1 MGREYNDR
9 LRYGSLLVFK
19 PGIDSQKA
27 RNALKQ
33 IQHLLEQPSKVEK
46 FDPQQGWPVF
56 YIP

>member
-1 MGREYNDR
+1 MGKEYNDR

-33 IQHLLEQPSKVEK
+33 IQHLLEQHSKVEK
-46 FDPQQGWPVF
+46 INHQQGWHVF

>member
-9 LRYGSLLVFK
+9 LRCGSLLIFK
-19 PGIDSQKA
+19 PGIDYQKA

-33 IQHLLEQPSKVEK
+33 IQHLLEHPSKVEK

-56 YIP
+56 HIP